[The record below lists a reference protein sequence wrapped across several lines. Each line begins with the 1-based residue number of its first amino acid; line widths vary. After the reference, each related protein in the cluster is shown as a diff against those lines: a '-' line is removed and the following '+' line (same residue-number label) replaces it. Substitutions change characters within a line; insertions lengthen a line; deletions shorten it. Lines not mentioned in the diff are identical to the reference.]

1 MKAIARLLDDE
12 EWWVRLCAVGALST
26 FGRKARPL
34 IPKILKCGDTDQKQL
49 KDAIVPAV
57 KNIEQSAETT
67 EKEKLH
73 RQRLEQIT
81 AFLERNRQQ
90 P

>member
-1 MKAIARLLDDE
+1 
-12 EWWVRLCAVGALST
+12 
-26 FGRKARPL
+26 
-34 IPKILKCGDTDQKQL
+34 
-49 KDAIVPAV
+49 VPAV